1 MTNNFW
7 DRVGIKGYDK
17 ESSSSY
23 HVRPFLLFKYIA
35 FMQHF
40 LFY

>member
-1 MTNNFW
+1 MESWIIIWHFEVMTNNFW

-23 HVRPFLLFKYIA
+23 HVRPFFA
-35 FMQHF
+35 F
-40 LFY
+40 